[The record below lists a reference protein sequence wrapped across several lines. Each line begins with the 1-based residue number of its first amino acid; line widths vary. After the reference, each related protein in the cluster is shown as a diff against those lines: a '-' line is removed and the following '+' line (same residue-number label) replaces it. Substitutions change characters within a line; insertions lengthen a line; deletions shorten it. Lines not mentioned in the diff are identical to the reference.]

1 MSKNFREIRDLT
13 AGSLRRKVCVA
24 FSHPTASEE
33 DMLPHLAEHLRYM
46 IDREAEILLSGP
58 IVGDGQLVGESI
70 TVFRDA
76 NDVKA
81 AEFMRHEPLVRRG
94 LRRFDIKTWELREG
108 SLNLVT
114 RLSESRFTFQ

>member
-1 MSKNFREIRDLT
+1 
-13 AGSLRRKVCVA
+13 
-24 FSHPTASEE
+24 
-33 DMLPHLAEHLRYM
+33 MLPHLAEHLRYM